1 MESKEP
7 KRPEIA
13 PLVLVV
19 DDDPA
24 MRDSL
29 DAYLSMKGMHVRTY
43 ESAAALLNDAFPR
56 RTKIMI
62 IDVNMPGMDGFE
74 LLGRLRSRLLD
85 IPAIMISGRFSP
97 EARQR
102 ADSAGIIS
110 LIEKPIDHHSLMNA
124 IKIGLETA

>member
-7 KRPEIA
+7 KRPENA